1 MPDRLESNTRT
12 VMVFTLLSRIA
23 GLARDAVLSRFFGV
37 TELMSAFWMA
47 FLIPNLFRR
56 LFGEGALGVAFLP
69 VYSELHT
76 TNRDHASQLAS
87 LLLGALVVLL
97 GSIVVVGESVLF
109 LFFSMGDDNG
119 TVLWLMMVMLPYMPL
134 VCIVAMLGAM
144 LQVHGRFGPP
154 AAAPL
159 LLNGAMIT
167 AAVVVALLTG
177 ETTPHARLLTIGA
190 IAGSVVL
197 AGLLQVAWMLWS
209 LRGKV
214 QWTWN
219 RADAVAPMRK
229 VMRAT
234 LPMLLGVAV
243 LQFNVFL
250 DSIIASYSVIFG
262 TEQFLHWQYPLDT
275 GAMAVLSFAQ
285 RLYQFPLGVFAIAVA
300 TAIYPLLASQNKN
313 ADQFGETVRRGLRL
327 VMFIGLPA
335 SIGLMLVREPL
346 TALIYQGWAFTGAD
360 TGEVSTV
367 LLGYAVAIWAYSAN
381 GVLARVC
388 YAKLDMKTPVRIAV
402 KMVVLNLILN
412 LTLIWTP
419 LRTSGLAWS
428 TAICAVLQ
436 TGLLLQAVRHHVQEP
451 IDAGVRRSMLTSLM
465 LAIVMGAGVFTVLSM
480 LDAPDGFWPRLLHIG
495 LLVAVGTIIYGGGAI
510 LLKMSELRLI
520 FTRR

>member
-12 VMVFTLLSRIA
+12 VMVFTLLSRFA

-56 LFGEGALGVAFLP
+56 LFGEGALGAAYLP
-69 VYSELHT
+69 VYSELSSS
-76 TNRDHASQLAS
+76 NRDHAGQLAS
-87 LLLGALVVLL
+87 LLLAGLVVIL
-97 GSIVVVGESVLF
+97 GSIVVLGESVLF
-109 LFFSMGDDNG
+109 LFFSMGEDNS

-159 LLNGAMIT
+159 LLNGAMIVT
-167 AAVVVALLTG
+167 AVVVALLSG
-177 ETTPHARLLTIGA
+177 ESSPHSRLLTIGA

-197 AGLLQVAWMLWS
+197 AGILQVAWMLWS

-219 RADAVAPMRK
+219 RADASGPIRK
-229 VMRAT
+229 VIHAT

-243 LQFNVFL
+243 LQLNVFI
-250 DSIIASYSVIFG
+250 DSLIASYPVVFG
-262 TEQFLHWQYPLDT
+262 TEQFLNWQYPLDT

-300 TAIYPLLASQNKN
+300 TAIYPLLASQNN
-313 ADQFGETVRRGLRL
+313 DDGQFGHTVRRGLRL

-335 SIGLMLVREPL
+335 SIGLVLVREPL

-360 TGEVSTV
+360 TNEVSTV

-402 KMVVLNLILN
+402 QMVVLNLILN
-412 LTLIWTP
+412 MTLIWTP

-436 TGLLLQAVRHHVQEP
+436 TGLLLRAIRPHVQCA
-451 IDAGVRRSMLTSLM
+451 IDDSVRSSTMRSFALALLMGLGVGAVML
-465 LAIVMGAGVFTVLSM
+465 VL
-480 LDAPDGFWPRLLHIG
+480 DDPETFWPRLLNIG
-495 LLVAVGTIIYGGGAI
+495 ILVSVGTAIYGGGAM
-510 LLKMSELRLI
+510 LLRMPELRLI
-520 FTRR
+520 FSRN

>member
-1 MPDRLESNTRT
+1 
-12 VMVFTLLSRIA
+12 MVFTFLSRIA

-56 LFGEGALGVAFLP
+56 LFGEGALGIAYLP
-69 VYSELHT
+69 VYSEMQSS
-76 TNRDHASQLAS
+76 NRDHAGQLAS
-87 LLLGALVVLL
+87 LLLGALVVVL
-97 GSIVVVGESVLF
+97 GTIVVVGESVLF
-109 LFFSMGDDNG
+109 LFFSMGDDNS

-159 LLNGAMIT
+159 LLNGAMI
-167 AAVVVALLTG
+167 AAGTTVALLTG
-177 ETTPHARLLTIGA
+177 ESSPHARLLTIGA

-197 AGLLQVAWMLWS
+197 AGLLQVGWMLWS
-209 LRGKV
+209 LRGTV

-219 RADAVAPMRK
+219 RADAIEPMRK
-229 VMRAT
+229 VMHAT

-243 LQFNVFL
+243 LQLNVFL
-250 DSIIASYSVIFG
+250 DSMIAGYPVIFG
-262 TEQFLHWQYPLDT
+262 TEVFLGWQYPLDT

-300 TAIYPLLASQNKN
+300 TAIYPLLASQSRNTE
-313 ADQFGETVRRGLRL
+313 QFGDTVRRGLRL
-327 VMFIGLPA
+327 VMFVGLPA

-346 TALIYQGWAFTGAD
+346 TALIYQGWAFTGTD

-388 YAKLDMKTPVRIAV
+388 YARMDMKTPVRIAV
-402 KMVVLNLILN
+402 QMVALNLMLN
-412 LTLIWTP
+412 MTLIWTP
-419 LRTSGLAWS
+419 LGISGLAWS

-436 TGLLLQAVRHHVQEP
+436 TALLLRAVSHHVHKP
-451 IDAGVRRSMLTSLM
+451 IDAAVGRSMLTSLM
-465 LAIVMGAGVFTVLSM
+465 LAIVMGIGVFIVMSM
-480 LDAPDGFWPRLLHIG
+480 LGPADGFGPRLLHIA
-495 LLVAVGTIIYGGGAI
+495 LLVATGTVLYGGGAM
-510 LLKMSELRLI
+510 LLRMSELRLL
-520 FTRR
+520 FTRG

>member
-12 VMVFTLLSRIA
+12 VMVFTLLSRFA
-23 GLARDAVLSRFFGV
+23 GLARDAVLSRFFGI

-56 LFGEGALGVAFLP
+56 LFGEGALAAAYLP
-69 VYSELHT
+69 VYSELNSS
-76 TNRDHASQLAS
+76 NRDHAGQLAS
-87 LLLGALVVLL
+87 LLLGALVVIL
-97 GSIVVVGESVLF
+97 GSLVVLGESILF
-109 LFFSMGDDNG
+109 LFFSMNEDNS

-159 LLNGAMIT
+159 LLNGAMIV
-167 AAVVVALLTG
+167 AAVGVALVTG
-177 ETTPHARLLTIGA
+177 ESSPHARLLTIGA

-197 AGLLQVAWMLWS
+197 AGVLQVAWMLWA

-219 RADAVAPMRK
+219 RADAGEPMRK
-229 VMRAT
+229 VIHAT

-250 DSIIASYSVIFG
+250 DSLIASYPVVFG
-262 TEQFLHWQYPLDT
+262 TENFLGWNYPLDT

-300 TAIYPLLASQNKN
+300 TAIYPLLASQNT
-313 ADQFGETVRRGLRL
+313 DDDRFGGTVRRGLRL

-335 SIGLMLVREPL
+335 SIGLVLVREPL

-360 TGEVSTV
+360 TKEVSAV

-402 KMVVLNLILN
+402 QMVALNLILN
-412 LTLIWTP
+412 MTLIWTP
-419 LRTSGLAWS
+419 LGVAGLAWS

-436 TGLLLQAVRHHVQEP
+436 TGLLLRAAGRHVKTP
-451 IDAGVRRSMLTSLM
+451 IDREVRRSMLQSLALAVLMGIGVGAVM
-465 LAIVMGAGVFTVLSM
+465 LG
-480 LDAPDGFWPRLLHIG
+480 LDDPQTFWPRLLNIG
-495 LLVAVGTIIYGGGAI
+495 ILVSVGTIIYGGGAM
-510 LLKMSELRLI
+510 LLRMPELRLI